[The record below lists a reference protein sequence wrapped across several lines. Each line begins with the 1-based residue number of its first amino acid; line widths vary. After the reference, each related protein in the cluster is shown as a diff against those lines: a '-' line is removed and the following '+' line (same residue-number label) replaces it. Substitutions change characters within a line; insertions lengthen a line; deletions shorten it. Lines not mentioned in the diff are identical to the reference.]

1 MNRAQFIKRFPN
13 ASKETVALNCPNETH
28 PRTRL
33 PDPKPERDQAPALGA
48 AISRKTKG
56 ISRTRVRIV
65 GHRVR
70 PLDPDNFAGSV
81 KDLLDGLRHAGLL
94 EGDEPWRIILET
106 EQVKVRRLNAQKTV
120 IEIYS
125 EEPRRCSKCGLPL
138 NEHEAKAWLNASAG
152 FCEDCS
158 MTT

>member
-1 MNRAQFIKRFPN
+1 MTRAQFIKRFPN
-13 ASKETVALNCPNETH
+13 ASKETIALTYPNETN
-28 PRTRL
+28 PGTRL
-33 PDPKPERDQAPALGA
+33 PDPKPERHQAPALGA
-48 AISRKTKG
+48 AISGETKG
-56 ISRTRVRIV
+56 VSRTRVRVV

-106 EQVKVRRLNAQKTV
+106 EQVKVRRLKAQKTV
-120 IEIYS
+120 IEIFRD
-125 EEPRRCSKCGLPL
+125 EPRRCSKCGLPL
-138 NEHEAKAWLNASAG
+138 KAHEAQAWLNASAG
-152 FCEDCS
+152 FCEDCT